1 MIHGQS
7 LGPEKC
13 HLGCHCRLSDRD
25 SSALKAL
32 SGETRVAM
40 LKERRLASV
49 RTSTIRVNR
58 PPDVG
63 GWSTVGRSRRFAE
76 LEALILAKELERTRI
91 VWDVSAEDRRFRLQ
105 GLERTARRQGQL
117 AESARLAQ
125 VRRRSLV
132 AQGELV
138 ALAGARTSF

>member
-1 MIHGQS
+1 M
-7 LGPEKC
+7 
-13 HLGCHCRLSDRD
+13 
-25 SSALKAL
+25 
-32 SGETRVAM
+32 AM
-40 LKERRLASV
+40 LQERRLTSV
-49 RTSTIRVNR
+49 RTSTIRANR

-63 GWSTVGRSRRFAE
+63 GWSTEGRSRRFAR

-125 VRRRSLV
+125 VRRRSLA